1 MRDKEFKFELETLR
15 DALTDKALA
24 EHVSVACPDLY
35 DSMGDLVNSI
45 DAYLNHKEYTREDF
59 AGDILTLIEFLSSD
73 EVEKYSKGSEIQ
85 LCALQ
90 SCLISYAD
98 SLDCFDVAQDD

>member
-1 MRDKEFKFELETLR
+1 MRDKDFRFHLETLI
-15 DALTDKALA
+15 DAVTDPEVIAHA
-24 EHVSVACPDLY
+24 SFACPDLVA
-35 DSMGDLVNSI
+35 SMRDLASTI
-45 DAYLNHKEYTREDF
+45 DVYLNHKEYTREDF
-59 AGDILTLIEFLSSD
+59 AGDVLTLMEFFSSD

-85 LCALQ
+85 LQALL